1 MSLPQFLCQWNAA
14 DFPRRNDQLDK
25 VKKLPNELTRFSHGD
40 REFIL
45 IDSGIHWYGAKRVCE
60 LLGGRL
66 AVLDSEELR
75 QKAIGKLKHFKQN
88 IYLGGY
94 AKRANWFFL
103 DGTEITFPLKE
114 HPRVNYP
121 GRNKNFLTL
130 QGGIFYNS
138 CYSQA
143 FLFERRRSSV
153 SSSSR

>member
-1 MSLPQFLCQWNAA
+1 M
-14 DFPRRNDQLDK
+14 
-25 VKKLPNELTRFSHGD
+25 KKLPHELTRFSHGD

-75 QKAIGKLKHFKQN
+75 LKAVEKLKNFKHN
-88 IYLGGY
+88 IALGGY
-94 AKRANWFFL
+94 AKRTEWFFL
-103 DGTEITFPLKE
+103 DGTKITFPLKE
-114 HPRVNYP
+114 HPRINYP
-121 GRNKNFLTL
+121 GRNKNFISL
-130 QGGIFYNS
+130 QTGIFYNS
-138 CYSQA
+138 CYTHA